1 MKKIYNLL
9 VLGFLTVAANAQ
21 TANIIN
27 NPGTSPNIVVGG
39 SNYHAS
45 ESIYTDAEI
54 GSGNFITAGSA
65 IEKLNFFLNVEGA
78 SPSIANYRIWMK
90 NVPIGTTTF
99 TTGTYTTG
107 TYTQV
112 YNGTF
117 NATPAG
123 IVGVTLTTPFV
134 RTPNT
139 NLQILIERRDG
150 VVHTGAN
157 FYAAVGNNSSIT
169 ANTSRR
175 YNGTTIPAASSTSLI
190 ATTFRPAIQLIHVFA
205 DDAGVNGI
213 SSLFITCYDSPQTL
227 NVEISNDGTN
237 SIAAGAASVLLKIG
251 GANTYSATRT
261 NAGVIAPG
269 GTETISFT
277 GINLNNPGDNIDT
290 AIVTL
295 AGDGTP
301 FNDTAYNVTTT
312 ATTLSSYPI
321 IEDAETTLPV
331 FGYAQ
336 RVTGA
341 DQLWTLQTGKYAN
354 ADQVDSLAPRAP
366 GDTYYLFDSYSGT
379 GSVGYTSRL
388 FSNCITLPSALPPNP
403 APVTTVSFWMSR
415 DAVFPTTLDSLY
427 LSISTD
433 KGQTWTRLAG
443 YQRAAAAAALP
454 YWKNEI
460 FDISAYNGQTVQLS
474 FEGVSQYGNVI
485 GLDDIV
491 INYSGLAP
499 ISLLNFD
506 ARRSGTVN
514 NLNWTTTQEVNSSRF
529 MVERSNDGLNF
540 TAIGTV
546 NAAGNSASEKA
557 YRFIDAAPMK
567 GNNYYR
573 LRMID
578 NDNAYRFS
586 AVKNVRNLGVADMQI
601 APNPVNDQMTLA
613 IEAETAEK
621 ATIVITDLSGK
632 RVYNGFTAVIAGLNN
647 TRIPVN
653 NLAKGTY
660 VVRVMLNGQTLIK
673 KINKL

>member
-1 MKKIYNLL
+1 MKKIYNLFAVL
-9 VLGFLTVAANAQ
+9 VLAFTAHAQ
-21 TANIIN
+21 TVSIIN
-27 NPGTSPNIVVGG
+27 NTGTSPNIVVGG

-65 IEKLNFFLNVEGA
+65 IEKVNFFMNVEGA
-78 SPSIANYRIWMK
+78 SPNISNFRIWMK
-90 NVPIGTTTF
+90 NVPLGTTTF
-99 TTGTYTTG
+99 TSGTYTTG

-139 NLQILIERRDG
+139 NLQVLIERRDN

-157 FYAAVGNNSSIT
+157 FFSAVGNNESIT
-169 ANTSRR
+169 ANSSRR
-175 YNGTTIPAASSTSLI
+175 YNGTLIPTTSSTTLT
-190 ATTFRPAIQLIHVFA
+190 ATTFRPAIQFVHVFP
-205 DDAGVNGI
+205 DDAAVNSI
-213 SSLFITCYDSPQTL
+213 SSIFVSCYDSPQTL
-227 NVEISNDGTN
+227 DVEISNDGLNT
-237 SIAAGAASVLLKIG
+237 IPAGAASVLLKIG
-251 GANTYSATRT
+251 GANIFSATRT
-261 NAGVIAPG
+261 NAASIAPG
-269 GTETISFT
+269 ATETISFT

-295 AGDGTP
+295 AGDGTTY
-301 FNDTAYNVTTT
+301 NDTSFNVTTT

-336 RVTGA
+336 LVSGA
-341 DQLWTLQTGKYAN
+341 DQLWTLQTGKYGN
-354 ADQVDSLAPRAP
+354 PDQLDSLAPRAP
-366 GDTYYLFDSYSGT
+366 GETYFLFDSYSGT
-379 GSVGYTSRL
+379 GSVGFTSRL
-388 FSNCITLPSALPPNP
+388 FSNCITLPSPLPPNP

-443 YQRAAAAAALP
+443 FQRADPTATLP
-454 YWKNEI
+454 FWKNEI
-460 FDISAYNGQTVQLS
+460 VDISAYNGQTVQLA
-474 FEGVSQYGNVI
+474 FEGVSQYGNI
-485 GLDDIV
+485 IALDDIV

-506 ARRSGTVN
+506 AKRNGAVN
-514 NLNWTTTQEVNSSRF
+514 NLNWTTSQEINSNRF

-546 NAAGNSASEKA
+546 NASGNSNSEKN
-557 YRFIDAAPMK
+557 YRYIDAAPSK
-567 GNNYYR
+567 GINYYR

-586 AVKNVRNLGVADMQI
+586 AIKNVRNLGMADMQI
-601 APNPVNDQMTLA
+601 NPNPVNEQMTVA
-613 IEAETAEK
+613 IEAEASEK

-632 RVYNGFTAVIAGLNN
+632 RVYNGAAAVASGLNN
-647 TRIPVN
+647 VRIPVN

-660 VVRVMLNGQTLIK
+660 VVRVMLNGQTMIK

>member
-1 MKKIYNLL
+1 MKKIYSLL
-9 VLGFLTVAANAQ
+9 GVFCVVASLNAQ
-21 TANIIN
+21 TVNIVN

-54 GSGNFITAGSA
+54 GSGNFITAASA
-65 IEKLNFFLNVEGA
+65 IEKLNFFMNVEGA
-78 SPSIANYRIWMK
+78 SPSIANFRIWMK

-99 TTGTYTTG
+99 TSGTFTTG

-112 YNGTF
+112 FNGTL

-139 NLQILIERRDG
+139 NLQVLIERRDN

-157 FYAAVGNNSSIT
+157 FYAAVGNNASIT
-169 ANTSRR
+169 ANSSRR
-175 YNGTTIPAASSTSLI
+175 YNGTTIATAGTTTLT
-190 ATTFRPAIQLIHVFA
+190 ATTFRPAIQLIHVFPF
-205 DDAGVNGI
+205 DAGLNGI

-227 NVEISNDGTN
+227 SVEVSNDGVN
-237 SIAAGAASVLLKIG
+237 PIPAGAASILLKIG
-251 GANTYSATRT
+251 GANSFSATGT
-261 NAGVIAPG
+261 NAAIIAPG
-269 GTETISFT
+269 ATELVNFT

-295 AGDGTP
+295 LGDGTTY
-301 FNDTAYNVTTT
+301 NDTAYNVTTT
-312 ATTLSSYPI
+312 ATTLSTYPI

-366 GDTYYLFDSYSGT
+366 GDTYFLFDSYSGT

-388 FSNCITLPSALPPNP
+388 FSNCIALPSALPPNP
-403 APVTTVSFWMSR
+403 APITTVSFWMSR

-443 YQRAAAAAALP
+443 FQRADAAAALP

-460 FDISAYNGQTVQLS
+460 VDISAYNGQTVQLA
-474 FEGVSQYGNVI
+474 FEGVSQYGNI
-485 GLDDIV
+485 IALDDII

-499 ISLLNFD
+499 VSLLSFD
-506 ARRSGTVN
+506 ARRSGAIN
-514 NLNWTTTQEVNSSRF
+514 NLTWSTSQEINSNKF
-529 MVERSNDGLNF
+529 VVERSNDGLNF
-540 TAIGTV
+540 TAIGYV
-546 NAAGNSASEKA
+546 NAAGNSVAEKS
-557 YRFIDAAPMK
+557 YRYIDAVPMK

-586 AVKNVRNLGVADMQI
+586 AIKNVRNLGVADMQI
-601 APNPVNDQMTLA
+601 NPNPVQTQMTVA
-613 IEAETAEK
+613 IEAETSEK

-632 RVYNGFTAVIAGLNN
+632 RVYNGFTSVISGLNN
-647 TRIPVN
+647 VNIPVN
-653 NLAKGTY
+653 NLSKGTY